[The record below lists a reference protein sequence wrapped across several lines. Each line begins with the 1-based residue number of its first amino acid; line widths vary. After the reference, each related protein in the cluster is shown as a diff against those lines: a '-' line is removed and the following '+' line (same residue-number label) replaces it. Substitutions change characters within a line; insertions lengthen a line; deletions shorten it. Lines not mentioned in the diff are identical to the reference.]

1 MQEDEASNRVS
12 RLPAEKSERV
22 DGEQE
27 HVLDDLVD
35 SLEPAAG
42 PGTQV
47 RSFRGRRFAAR
58 HRDALLR
65 RFGVLEQGQKRIV
78 HHGRTMIINRSFK
91 AKLNLGHQNN
101 FLTFADSIFTRQQ
114 IRLVNAADGIRN

>member
-47 RSFRGRRFAAR
+47 RSFRGRRFAGR
-58 HRDALLR
+58 HRVALLR
-65 RFGVLEQGQKRIV
+65 RFGVLEQGQKRVV
-78 HHGRTMIINRSFK
+78 HLGRTMTINR
-91 AKLNLGHQNN
+91 
-101 FLTFADSIFTRQQ
+101 
-114 IRLVNAADGIRN
+114 